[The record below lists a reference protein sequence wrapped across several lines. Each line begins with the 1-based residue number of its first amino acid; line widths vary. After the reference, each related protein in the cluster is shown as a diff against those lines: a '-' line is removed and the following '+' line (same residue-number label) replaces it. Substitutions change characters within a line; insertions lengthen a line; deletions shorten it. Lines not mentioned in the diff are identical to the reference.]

1 MSAAAF
7 GSFRD
12 HREDE
17 MIARRTFVK
26 HASMAALAAASG
38 LSARRSRA
46 DEVPNSSGTA
56 PAKLKAPAG
65 ACDCHH
71 HIYDAV
77 RFPPPQPG
85 ARILQNARVEE
96 YRLLQR
102 RIGTSRN
109 VVVTPAA
116 YVVDNRVTLDAIA
129 RLGPNARG
137 VAVIHPTITDAELK
151 VLADGGIRGIRFAL
165 GDPSTAS
172 TTIDMIEPL
181 SKRVNALGW
190 HVQINTDAEKIVA
203 AEDLWNR
210 LPSAIVFDHMG
221 HVPQP
226 TGLAHPVY
234 GVVRRLVDKGRTWVK
249 LSVTYDNT
257 KDGPPG
263 YADIT
268 GVAQAYVKAA
278 PERMVWGSNWPHPN
292 ETSKPDDALVFDL
305 MAQWAPDE
313 VTRNRILVQNPE
325 ALYGFA
331 KAA

>member
-1 MSAAAF
+1 
-7 GSFRD
+7 
-12 HREDE
+12 
-17 MIARRTFVK
+17 MIARRTFITR
-26 HASMAALAAASG
+26 ASMAALATASG
-38 LSARRSRA
+38 LSPSRA
-46 DEVPNSSGTA
+46 DQVPNSSGTA
-56 PAKLKAPAG
+56 PAKLKAPVG

-71 HIYDAV
+71 HIYDAA
-77 RFPPPQPG
+77 RFPPPHPD
-85 ARILQNARVEE
+85 ARILANARVEE

-129 RLGPNARG
+129 QLGANARG
-137 VAVIHPTITDAELK
+137 VAVVHPGVTDAELK
-151 VLADGGIRGIRFAL
+151 ILAEGGIRGIRFAL
-165 GDPSTAS
+165 GDPRTAS

-181 SKRVNALGW
+181 SKRVDALGW
-190 HVQINTDAEKIVA
+190 HVQINTEAEKIVA
-203 AEDLWNR
+203 AADLWNR

-226 TGLAHPVY
+226 TGLSHPVY
-234 GVVRRLVDKGRTWVK
+234 DVVRRLVDKGRTWVK

-268 GVAQAYVKAA
+268 KVAQAYIKAA

-292 ETSKPDDALVFDL
+292 ETTKPDDALVFDL

-313 VTRNRILVQNPE
+313 ATRNRILVQNPE
-325 ALYGFA
+325 TLYGFSKSA
-331 KAA
+331 